1 VTAARSGVGPSPA
14 LHLSGVVLP
23 EGEHRDLWVRDG
35 RFTFERVQGAETV
48 SHGGW
53 LLPGL
58 VDAHCHVGI
67 ATGGGHVADL
77 AGQREQA
84 LAERAAG
91 VLALRDCGSPVDTR
105 ALDDEPDLPRIV
117 RAGRHLAAPRR
128 YIPGLA
134 IELAPEDL
142 AAAVRVQARRGDG
155 WVKLVGDWIDR
166 DLGDLGPEWPRSALQ
181 AAIAAAH
188 EEGARVTAHTFGTD
202 ALPDLIAAG
211 IDCIEHGTGLTE
223 ELIGEMAARGTAVV
237 PTLVNVENFPGFA
250 AAGEKKFPSYAG
262 TMRRLYANSGAVVRA
277 AYEAGVPVF
286 AGTDAGGGIQH
297 GVVADEVRALHAAGL
312 PADAALAAASWA
324 ARSWLGLP
332 CIEEGA
338 PADVVVYATDPR
350 TDLDSLRR
358 PQRMLLRGRVVG

>member
-1 VTAARSGVGPSPA
+1 VSA

-23 EGEHRDLWVRDG
+23 EGEHRDLWVTGG
-35 RFTFERVQGAETV
+35 RITFEAVPGAETV
-48 SHGGW
+48 SRGGF

-67 ATGGGHVADL
+67 GRGGVHLPDVDDL
-77 AGQREQA
+77 RAQA

-105 ALDDEPDLPRIV
+105 VLDDHPDLPRVI

-134 IELAPEDL
+134 LELEPADL
-142 AAAVRVQARRGDG
+142 AAEIAVQARRGDG

-166 DLGDLGPEWPRSALQ
+166 GVGDLAPEWPADVLS

-188 EEGARVTAHTFGTD
+188 AAGARVTAHTFGTD
-202 ALPDLIAAG
+202 ALPALIGAG

-237 PTLVNVENFPGFA
+237 PTLVNVANFPGFA
-250 AAGEKKFPSYAG
+250 AAGEKRFPAYAS
-262 TMRRLYANSGAVVRA
+262 TMRRLYANAGAVVRA
-277 AYEAGVPVF
+277 AHEAGVPVF
-286 AGTDAGGGIQH
+286 AGTDAGGGIDH
-297 GVVADEVRALHAAGL
+297 GVIADEVRALHEAGL
-312 PADAALAAASWA
+312 PAEAALAAASWA
-324 ARSWLGLP
+324 AREWLGLP
-332 CIEEGA
+332 GITEGA
-338 PADVVVYATDPR
+338 PADLVVYETDPR
-350 TDLDSLRR
+350 ADLDTLQR
-358 PQRMLLRGRVVG
+358 PQRMVLRGVVVG

>member
-1 VTAARSGVGPSPA
+1 MTTP

-23 EGEHRDLWVRDG
+23 EGEHRDLWVRHG
-35 RFTFERVQGAETV
+35 RFTFEPVAGAETV
-48 SHGGW
+48 SRGGW

-67 ATGGGHVADL
+67 ASGGGHVEDL
-77 AGQREQA
+77 AAARDQA
-84 LAERAAG
+84 LAERDAG

-105 ALDDEPDLPRIV
+105 PLDDQLDLPRII
-117 RAGRHLAAPRR
+117 RAGRHIAAPRR

-134 IELAPEDL
+134 VEVEPADL
-142 AAAVRVQARRGDG
+142 VAEVRTQARRGDG

-166 DLGDLGPEWPRSALQ
+166 GRGDLGPEWPREALD

-188 EEGARVTAHTFGTD
+188 AEGARVTAHTFGEA
-202 ALPDLIAAG
+202 ALPDLVAAG

-250 AAGEKKFPSYAG
+250 AAGEAKFPAYAS

-277 AYEAGVPVF
+277 AFDAGVPVF
-286 AGTDAGGGIQH
+286 AGTDAGGGIPH
-297 GVVADEVRALHAAGL
+297 GVIADEVRALHAAGL
-312 PADAALAAASWA
+312 PAEAALAAASWS
-324 ARSWLGLP
+324 ARAWLGLP
-332 CIEEGA
+332 CIDEGA
-338 PADVVVYATDPR
+338 PADVVIYDTDPR
-350 TDLDSLRR
+350 RDLAALHR
-358 PQRMLLRGRVVG
+358 PQRMVLRGRVVA

>member
-1 VTAARSGVGPSPA
+1 MTA

-23 EGEHRDLWVRDG
+23 EGEHRDVWVRDG
-35 RFTFERVQGAETV
+35 RFTFEPVAGAETV
-48 SHGGW
+48 SRGGW

-67 ATGGGHVADL
+67 ASGGGHVEDL
-77 AGQREQA
+77 AAARDQA
-84 LAERAAG
+84 LTERAAG

-105 ALDDEPDLPRIV
+105 ALDADVDLPRII
-117 RAGRHLAAPRR
+117 RAGRHIAAPRR

-134 IELAPEDL
+134 VEVEPLDL
-142 AAAVRVQARRGDG
+142 VAEVRTQARRGDG

-166 DLGDLGPEWPRSALQ
+166 GLGDLGPEWPRDALA

-250 AAGEKKFPSYAG
+250 EAGEQKFPAYAS

-277 AYEAGVPVF
+277 AFDAGVPVF
-286 AGTDAGGGIQH
+286 AGTDAGGGIAH
-297 GVVADEVRALHAAGL
+297 GVIADEVRALHAAGL
-312 PADAALAAASWA
+312 PAEAALAAASWS
-324 ARSWLGLP
+324 ARAWLGLP

-338 PADVVVYATDPR
+338 PADVVVYGSDPR
-350 TDLDSLRR
+350 ADLDALQR
-358 PQRMLLRGRVVG
+358 PQRMILRGRIVA

>member
-1 VTAARSGVGPSPA
+1 VSTPT

-23 EGEHRDLWVRDG
+23 EGEHHDVWVRDG
-35 RFTFERVQGAETV
+35 RFTFEPVAGAESV
-48 SHGGW
+48 SRGGW

-67 ATGGGHVADL
+67 GPGGVHVEDL
-77 AGQREQA
+77 EELRGQA

-105 ALDDEPDLPRIV
+105 ALDDEPDLPRII
-117 RAGRHLAAPRR
+117 RAGRHIAAPRR
-128 YIPGLA
+128 YIP
-134 IELAPEDL
+134 DL
-142 AAAVRVQARRGDG
+142 AVEVEPSVLAAEVAVQARRGDG

-166 DLGDLGPEWPRSALQ
+166 GVGDLAPEWPRGALV

-188 EEGARVTAHTFGTD
+188 AEGARVTAHTFGTD
-202 ALPDLIAAG
+202 ALPDLIGAG

-223 ELIGEMAARGTAVV
+223 DLMAAMARRGTAVV

-250 AAGEKKFPSYAG
+250 AAGEQKFPTYAS

-277 AYEAGVPVF
+277 AFEAGVQVF
-286 AGTDAGGGIQH
+286 AGTDAGGGIAH
-297 GVVADEVRALHAAGL
+297 GRIADEVRALHAAGL
-312 PADAALAAASWA
+312 PAEAALAAASWS

-338 PADVVVYATDPR
+338 PADVVVYDADPR
-350 TDLDSLRR
+350 ADLDVLAR
-358 PQRMLLRGRVVG
+358 PARMILRGRVVA

>member
-1 VTAARSGVGPSPA
+1 VTSS

-23 EGEHRDLWVRDG
+23 EGEHHDVWVRDG
-35 RFTFERVQGAETV
+35 RLTFERVPGAETV
-48 SHGGW
+48 STGGW

-67 ATGGGHVADL
+67 GRGGVHVEDL
-77 AGQREQA
+77 AGLRGQA

-105 ALDDEPDLPRIV
+105 ALDDEPDLPRII
-117 RAGRHLAAPRR
+117 RAGRHIARTRR
-128 YIPGLA
+128 YIPGLG
-134 IELAPEDL
+134 IELEPEALVDE
-142 AAAVRVQARRGDG
+142 VRVQAGRGDG

-166 DLGDLGPEWPRSALQ
+166 GVGDLAPEWPQDELE

-188 EEGARVTAHTFGTD
+188 AEGVRVTAHTFGTD
-202 ALPDLIAAG
+202 ALPGLIGAG

-250 AAGEKKFPSYAG
+250 EAGEKKFPAYAS
-262 TMRRLYANSGAVVRA
+262 TMRRLHADSGAVVRA
-277 AYEAGVPVF
+277 AFEAGVPVF
-286 AGTDAGGGIQH
+286 AGTDAGGGIEH
-297 GVVADEVRALHAAGL
+297 GRIADEVRALRDAGL
-312 PADAALAAASWA
+312 PAEAALAAASWS

-338 PADVVVYATDPR
+338 PADVVVFDADPR
-350 TDLDSLRR
+350 TDLDVLSR
-358 PQRMLLRGRVVG
+358 PGLTLLRGRIVG

>member
-1 VTAARSGVGPSPA
+1 VRAVQYPD

-23 EGEHRDLWVRDG
+23 AGEHRDLWVTGG
-35 RFTFERVQGAETV
+35 RITHQPVPAAETV
-48 SHGGW
+48 SRGGF

-67 ATGGGHVADL
+67 GRGGGHVTDVEGLRA
-77 AGQREQA
+77 QA
-84 LAERAAG
+84 LTERAAG

-105 ALDDEPDLPRIV
+105 ALDDHPDLPRII

-128 YIPGLA
+128 YIPQLA
-134 IELAPEDL
+134 IELEPADL
-142 AAAVRVQARRGDG
+142 VAEAVVQARRGDG

-166 DLGDLGPEWPRSALQ
+166 SVGDLAPEWPAEVLG
-181 AAIAAAH
+181 AAIAAVHA
-188 EEGARVTAHTFGTD
+188 EGARVTAHTFGTD
-202 ALPDLIAAG
+202 ALPGLIAAG

-250 AAGEKKFPSYAG
+250 AAGERKFPSYAS

-286 AGTDAGGGIQH
+286 AGTDAGGGIDH
-297 GVVADEVRALHAAGL
+297 GVIADEVRALHAAGL
-312 PADAALAAASWA
+312 PAEAALAAASWA
-324 ARSWLGLP
+324 AREWLGLP
-332 CIEEGA
+332 GIEEGA
-338 PADVVVYATDPR
+338 PADLVVYETDPR
-350 TDLDSLRR
+350 KDLDALQR
-358 PQRMLLRGRVVG
+358 PQRMLLRGCVVA

>member
-1 VTAARSGVGPSPA
+1 MSPAA

-35 RFTFERVQGAETV
+35 RWTAEPVPGAETV
-48 SHGGW
+48 ARGGW

-67 ATGGGHVADL
+67 GPGGVRVEDL
-77 AGQREQA
+77 AGLRGQA
-84 LAERAAG
+84 LAERDAG

-105 ALDDEPDLPRIV
+105 ALDDEPDLPTIV
-117 RAGRHLAAPRR
+117 RAGRHIARTRR

-134 IELAPEDL
+134 VELEPEDL
-142 AAAVRVQARRGDG
+142 AAEVRVQARRGDG

-166 DLGDLGPEWPRSALQ
+166 SAGDLAPEWPADALP

-202 ALPDLIAAG
+202 ALPGLVRAG

-223 ELIGEMAARGTAVV
+223 DLLEEMAARGTAVV

-250 AAGEKKFPSYAG
+250 AAGEKRFPAYAS
-262 TMRRLYANSGAVVRA
+262 TMRRLYAGSGAVVRA

-286 AGTDAGGGIQH
+286 AGTDAGGGIEH
-297 GVVADEVRALHAAGL
+297 GRIADEVRALCHAGL
-312 PADAALAAASWA
+312 PAEAALAAASWS
-324 ARSWLGLP
+324 ARTWLGLP
-332 CIEEGA
+332 GIEEGA
-338 PADVVVYATDPR
+338 PADAVVYDADPR
-350 TDLDSLRR
+350 ADLDTLAR
-358 PQRMLLRGRVVG
+358 PRLTLLRGRVV

>member
-1 VTAARSGVGPSPA
+1 MTA

-23 EGEHRDLWVRDG
+23 EGEHRDVWVRDG
-35 RFTFERVQGAETV
+35 RFTFEPVPGAETV
-48 SHGGW
+48 SRGVW

-58 VDAHCHVGI
+58 VDAHCHIGI
-67 ATGGGHVADL
+67 AKGGGHVDDP

-105 ALDDEPDLPRIV
+105 ALDDEPDLPRII

-128 YIPGLA
+128 YIPDLA
-134 IELAPEDL
+134 IELAPDDL
-142 AAAVRVQARRGDG
+142 AGEVRVQARRGDG

-166 DLGDLGPEWPRSALQ
+166 DRGDLGPEWPRPALE

-223 ELIGEMAARGTAVV
+223 ALIGEMAARGTAVV
-237 PTLVNVENFPGFA
+237 PTLVNVENFPDFA
-250 AAGEKKFPSYAG
+250 AAGEKRFPSYAS

-286 AGTDAGGGIQH
+286 AGTDAGGGIEH
-297 GVVADEVRALHAAGL
+297 GVIADEVRALHAAGL
-312 PADAALAAASWA
+312 PAEAALAAASWA
-324 ARSWLGLP
+324 ARAWLGLP

-338 PADVVVYATDPR
+338 PADLVVYDTDPR
-350 TDLDSLRR
+350 ADLDALRR
-358 PQRMLLRGRVVG
+358 PQRMLLRGRVVA